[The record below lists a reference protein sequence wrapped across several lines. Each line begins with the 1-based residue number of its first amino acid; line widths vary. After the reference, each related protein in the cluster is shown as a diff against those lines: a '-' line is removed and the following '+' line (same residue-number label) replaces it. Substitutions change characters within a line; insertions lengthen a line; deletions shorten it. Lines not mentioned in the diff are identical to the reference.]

1 MKVKNQKMTKK
12 IFRTVGNV
20 EILFPNSLK
29 FTIPKTLSWNVKVKN
44 AVRSLK
50 AFSQQ
55 PPTSS

>member
-1 MKVKNQKMTKK
+1 MTKK

-29 FTIPKTLSWNVKVKN
+29 FTIPETLSWNVKVKN